1 LKEFV
6 DKYQREYEDLE
17 DKINENNNKF
27 ETLSKSISDT
37 TSMSNMKQAIQKL
50 QSESITFDMKIHIL
64 NHSILKY
71 KLNSVN
77 VQASKSEGLDTSIF
91 DELL

>member
-1 LKEFV
+1 M
-6 DKYQREYEDLE
+6 
-17 DKINENNNKF
+17 
-27 ETLSKSISDT
+27 SKSISDT
-37 TSMSNMKQAIQKL
+37 TSISNMKQAIQKL
-50 QSESITFDMKIHIL
+50 QSESVAFDMKIHIL

-77 VQASKSEGLDTSIF
+77 VQVTNNNEGLDTSIF

>member
-1 LKEFV
+1 M
-6 DKYQREYEDLE
+6 EDLE
-17 DKINENNNKF
+17 EKINENNNKF

-37 TSMSNMKQAIQKL
+37 SSISNMKQGIQKL
-50 QSESITFDMKIHIL
+50 QSESISLDMKIHIL

-77 VQASKSEGLDTSIF
+77 VQVNNNEGLDTSIF

>member
-1 LKEFV
+1 
-6 DKYQREYEDLE
+6 
-17 DKINENNNKF
+17 
-27 ETLSKSISDT
+27 
-37 TSMSNMKQAIQKL
+37 MKQAIQKL
-50 QSESITFDMKIHIL
+50 QSESISLDMKIHIL

-77 VQASKSEGLDTSIF
+77 VQLTNNNEGVDTSIF